1 MLLDPE
7 RIFGWDA
14 FTYILMAAV
23 AVLAFVLVFR
33 TKRERAARRAL
44 AVLLVLIVLSEI
56 ALSLSLGGTGL
67 FFLEWIAYFGE
78 LLLFLPGFV
87 GCLMGVLIRFF
98 TARKERA
105 ANEKP

>member
-7 RIFGWDA
+7 RIFGWGI

-23 AVLAFVLVFR
+23 AILAFVLVYR
-33 TKRERAARRAL
+33 TKHERAALRVL

-56 ALSLSLGGTGL
+56 VLSLSLGGTGL

-87 GCLMGVLIRFF
+87 GCLAGVLAKRIIF
-98 TARKERA
+98 KKQ
-105 ANEKP
+105 N